1 MNVQAGQIRRLVDD
15 LVSLVGGNDRGI
27 KLIGKESAYRIFRGF
42 GQKYPLSDSVRIY
55 SSAIINNGSFTSQK
69 RSYVFIGPT

>member
-1 MNVQAGQIRRLVDD
+1 MIFVSDEMNVQAGQIRRLVDD

-42 GQKYPLSDSVRIY
+42 GQKYPIY
-55 SSAIINNGSFTSQK
+55 YTAQWKHSCDFTH
-69 RSYVFIGPT
+69 